1 LNLFQYKT
9 TKDDDLPDLGVLI
22 NQELASR
29 SSKVALNMGLAILLV
44 TVITDLRTQYPLPA
58 FLAGGFLLGLGI
70 YRIRLTRQVKSAAR
84 DNPESWFR
92 RFATVVLLSG
102 LVIGISIPPTFFSL
116 ESHWTF
122 VICLMTITGIAAGA
136 TGSLSPSLGLM
147 RTFVTLVE
155 LPAVVTL
162 LFFGTGPEKGLGL
175 LTLAFLGHTLAMGKN
190 FHDLFRSGLKNAHLL
205 KERASELEK
214 AKTQV
219 ETANRSKSEF
229 LNSMSQEIRIPLNV
243 IMGLT
248 DLALECEQGPKQS
261 EYLNEVHEASQ
272 TLLGIIN
279 KVLDF
284 AKIEAGRMVLCSN
297 EFSLPE
303 VLEKV
308 VAKAQTRSREFGN
321 TLKLELAADFPHLV
335 KGDSERIGQIIE
347 HLLNN
352 AIQFTTKGHITVSGT
367 LRDRI
372 GGFTA
377 FTISVKDTGVGISSE
392 DQENI
397 FQPLNSVRHS
407 KPGNLTKNGLGLAI
421 TSHLVEIM
429 GGGIT
434 LNSAPGEGSEFSVH
448 LTLPE
453 AEPVVHKPIATSPD
467 PVSPDACEK
476 LQGIRVLLAEDNT
489 VNAKL
494 VIRLLEKTGIHV
506 CWTKNGQEAIA
517 QFVREDFDLV
527 LMDIQMPVLD
537 GFSAT
542 KAIREEEQKDGR
554 HIPIVALTAFAFEGY
569 REKCLAAGMDDYLT
583 KPLQP
588 KVLRETLAKW
598 ITASASSPA

>member
-1 LNLFQYKT
+1 M
-9 TKDDDLPDLGVLI
+9 I
-22 NQELASR
+22 NRELALR
-29 SSKVALNMGLAILLV
+29 SPKVALTTGLVTLLV
-44 TVITDLRTQYPLPA
+44 TMITDLKELFPLPA
-58 FLAGGFLLGLGI
+58 FLAAAFLLIVGFF
-70 YRIRLTRQVKSAAR
+70 RIRLAHRVETIYG
-84 DNPESWFR
+84 DDPDSWFR
-92 RFATVVLLSG
+92 RFAAVVLVSG
-102 LVIGISIPPTFFSL
+102 LVVGVSIPLTFISL

-136 TGSLSPSLGLM
+136 TGSLSPSLSLM
-147 RTFVTLVE
+147 RAFVMLVE

-162 LFFGTGPEKGLGL
+162 LLFGTGSERGLGL
-175 LTLAFLGHTLAMGKN
+175 LTLVFLGHTLVVGN
-190 FHDLFRSGLKNAHLL
+190 YFNRLFRSGLKKAHLL

-219 ETANRSKSEF
+219 ETANRSKGEF
-229 LNSMSQEIRIPLNV
+229 LNSMSREIRTPLNV

-284 AKIEAGRMVLCSN
+284 AKIEAGRMVLSSN

-308 VAKAQTRSREFGN
+308 VANAQARSREFGN
-321 TLKLELAADFPHLV
+321 TLKLDLAADFPRRV

-352 AIQFTTKGHITVSGT
+352 AIQFTTKGHITVTGT

-377 FTISVKDTGVGISSE
+377 FTISVKDTGIGISPE
-392 DQENI
+392 DQVNI
-397 FQPLNSVRHS
+397 FHPLNSVRHS
-407 KPGNLTKNGLGLAI
+407 RPGNLTKNGLELAI

-453 AEPVVHKPIATSPD
+453 AEPAVHEPLATSPD
-467 PVSPDACEK
+467 PVSTDTCEK

-494 VIRLLEKTGIHV
+494 VIRLLGKTGIDV
-506 CWTKNGQEAIA
+506 SWTKNGQEAIA
-517 QFVREDFDLV
+517 RFLREDFDLV

-537 GFSAT
+537 GFSVT
-542 KAIREEEQKDGR
+542 KAIREEERKVGG

-598 ITASASSPA
+598 VTTGASSPA